1 MLETQISVHC
11 SRMSLQVSNVHI
23 VELQSGRSQANRISN
38 GKVGIQNI
46 KLHRSIRHDSP
57 VQI

>member
-11 SRMSLQVSNVHI
+11 SRMSFQVSNVHI

-38 GKVGIQNI
+38 GKAGIQNI